1 VLIESGHSPEP
12 NLPYIA
18 TIIKNIENLGYT
30 LSPEL
35 IAVLKTKDNESL
47 ERFYLN
53 LVTVLKKLVGDNVSY
68 RPVYPNFPEQ
78 VMNASEAELLINAI
92 VHYWSYGSLLPQYEK
107 LERLPLLDKKK
118 VNAIDI
124 GNDEEFKAI
133 FINLMSAKTSLSQT
147 DKDDLEWFFKNCG
160 DYKKYLPAE
169 IPHKENV
176 SLIGKLIIEN
186 SPLVSANDV
195 RLYFKTAT
203 DVLRLITAM
212 SNGDISLAQNCK
224 FRSFKRRERRLLLD
238 LLEDC
243 RIIEED
249 MLRYKNRWIRVGERL
264 HPSEY
269 NGYEAS
275 KEAFGKLRNNGKI
288 ETFGGKVV
296 KSINSGQYVEALMLL
311 KNRPGELARKLD
323 YLLRITDDEPS
334 VIKAFED
341 VANNVSTP
349 VLLQVREHFKKRNHN
364 KSDIRIF
371 FPKGNAAKAQCI
383 KNKLPD
389 VSEKY
394 CADIAC
400 ICESALIEAYRQRK
414 SMGKVYLNE
423 DYKNYLVPF
432 SQRSASKSL
441 KTITRGS
448 KIPLA
453 PNVKTVR
460 SFIWWKNGES
470 RTDIDLSAVMYD
482 SEWQYKEHISYTNL
496 RSAKYKACHSGDI
509 VNAPVGASEFIDI
522 DIESAVNYGARY
534 IVMSVLS
541 FTRQPFSDLPECFV
555 GWMER
560 ENPGSGEI
568 FEPKTVRI
576 KSDLTSKTQI
586 CVPVIVDLVKRAVI
600 WCDIGVTRNPD
611 WHNNIEGNQT
621 GIVLS
626 CRALTELI
634 KPDLYDLISL
644 HIKARGI
651 QCDEKENADIIF
663 DLNEGIT
670 PFDTEIFMA
679 EYM

>member
-1 VLIESGHSPEP
+1 MLIESGHSPEP